1 MPRPAVLA
9 LAALL
14 LVGACGSDTPS
25 PEESLPAPTLE
36 PTPTESA
43 TIVDVEV
50 QEGEVVGGMK
60 RVEVPLDDLVR
71 LNVRS
76 DVADEVH
83 VHGYDER
90 EDVPAGGGVTISFEA
105 DIPGVFVVEL
115 EERSLHLVEL
125 EGR

>member
-1 MPRPAVLA
+1 MRRYAVLA

-14 LVGACGSDTPS
+14 LLGACGSDEP
-25 PEESLPAPTLE
+25 PPQESLPAPTLE

-43 TIVDVEV
+43 TVVDVEV
-50 QEGEVVGGMK
+50 QDGEVIGGMK
-60 RVEVPLDDLVR
+60 RVEVPLNDIVR

-83 VHGYDER
+83 VHGYDQKQ
-90 EDVPAGGGVTISFEA
+90 DVPAGGGVTISFEA

-125 EGR
+125 EVR